1 MASVS
6 RRRKRVRNSKNS
18 MSWGRFSHFG
28 KQAIEAG
35 NFQEAERLL
44 RIAVE
49 KAESAGASHWRLATS
64 LNNLAEVYRLQG
76 RFDEAEALYRCAIQ
90 IDEKLFEANSTE
102 RSVPLRES
110 GIKISYGDPASDLA
124 SDLNNL
130 ALLCDAQGRYSEAI
144 SLFRR
149 AIRIAESVLIL
160 RNFAETLRHI
170 GQVDEAAEMDS
181 RADMLTSSRY

>member
-1 MASVS
+1 M
-6 RRRKRVRNSKNS
+6 RNAKNS

-28 KQAIEAG
+28 KHALEAG
-35 NFQEAERLL
+35 NFQEAEQLL

-49 KAESAGASHWRLATS
+49 KAESAGDLHWRLATS
-64 LNNLAEVYRLQG
+64 LNNLAEVYRLQD
-76 RFDEAEALYRCAIQ
+76 RFDEAEALYRRASQ

-102 RSVPLRES
+102 RSAPLRES
-110 GIKISYGDPASDLA
+110 GSRRLKISYGDPASDLA

-160 RNFAETLRHI
+160 RNFAETLRHA
-170 GQVDEAAEMDS
+170 GQADEAAEVDS
-181 RADMLTSSRY
+181 RADMLTSSRC